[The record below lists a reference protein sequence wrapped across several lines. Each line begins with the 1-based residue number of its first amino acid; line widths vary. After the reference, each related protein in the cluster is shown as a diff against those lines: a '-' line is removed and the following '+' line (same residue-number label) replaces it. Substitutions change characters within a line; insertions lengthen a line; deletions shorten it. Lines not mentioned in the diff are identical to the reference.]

1 MREVKEILASKE
13 YDFLREGNL
22 EDRTALLVLGGS
34 RAYGT
39 DIHRE
44 DYQSDIDVRGI
55 YLHTK
60 EEILTCNPTDKVIEK
75 SGLDV
80 ALYPLTKVVG
90 LLKNCN
96 PNIIEFLGV
105 KEDHI
110 LKATP
115 EARLLID
122 NSDIF
127 LSQRAGNSFGGYALS
142 QLKAIENALM
152 LENGVDDKL
161 IAEQLRK
168 TLDKQM
174 EIFAEKYTGLSK
186 DECFVVNQDDINH
199 RDELCITVDLQTY
212 PVNSLSGMYSELA
225 EINRKFGKLNHR
237 NKKTSPT
244 KLAKHQMHLIR
255 LLSMGTE
262 ILSGEGINTY
272 REKDRDFLLD
282 IRNEKYTN
290 DEVMEFVRER
300 EEKFNY
306 AKKHSVLPKTCDEQ
320 AIKELV
326 SEINL
331 RCLDR

>member
-1 MREVKEILASKE
+1 MKEVREILNSKE
-13 YDFLREGNL
+13 YDFLRQGNL

-55 YLHTK
+55 YLHTRD
-60 EEILTCNPTDKVIEK
+60 EILTCTQTDKVIERA
-75 SGLDV
+75 GLDV

-96 PNIIEFLGV
+96 PNIIELLGV
-105 KEDHI
+105 KEEHM
-110 LKATP
+110 LKVTP
-115 EARLLID
+115 ESRLLID
-122 NSDIF
+122 NSNVF

-142 QLKAIENALM
+142 QLKEIENALM

-174 EIFAEKYTGLSK
+174 EIFAERYTGLSK

-199 RDELCITVDLQTY
+199 RDELYITVDLQSY
-212 PVNSLSGMYSELA
+212 PLNSLYGMCSELA
-225 EINRKFGKLNHR
+225 DINRKFGKLNHR
-237 NKKTSPT
+237 NKKTSPA

-282 IRNEKYTN
+282 IRNEKYSN
-290 DEVMEFVRER
+290 DEVMEFVREK

-306 AKKHSVLPKTCDEQ
+306 AKKHSVLPKTCNEE

-331 RCLDR
+331 KCINK